1 MKYKDIY
8 TEAPANPD
16 TLSMLGPI
24 APLAGKWFGDDG
36 VDTHPQ
42 AGGPETEPYVETWD
56 FEVMDPQNN
65 GPQVLYGLRYHV
77 HITKPG
83 ELAAFHDQVGYL
95 LYEPETHKIYMTLA
109 IPRGQIAMAEG
120 TAMPG
125 DREIRLHAERG
136 QMVNGICSNPF
147 LEEAFLTKSWDVVF
161 KFHGVYLRSVGKF

>member
-95 LYEPETHKIYMTLA
+95 LYEPRRT
-109 IPRGQIAMAEG
+109 
-120 TAMPG
+120 
-125 DREIRLHAERG
+125 
-136 QMVNGICSNPF
+136 
-147 LEEAFLTKSWDVVF
+147 
-161 KFHGVYLRSVGKF
+161 RST